1 MSKKRPLG
9 AHPDGQSTRWLRVLV
24 FTVVVVIVGL
34 ILAVKG
40 QPQKV
45 GLTEA
50 DNPDALPEQQLK
62 QLMQTGVPTLA
73 FFHSN
78 NCEQCLQMVE
88 IVEKVYPE
96 FTPSVGL
103 VDVNVYDERN
113 ANLLQIARIRVIPT
127 LVFFDS
133 KGQGEVFMGV
143 MQPEQLRERLR
154 TLGRQ

>member
-1 MSKKRPLG
+1 MSRKHPLG
-9 AHPDGQSTRWLRVLV
+9 THPDGQSTRWLRVLV
-24 FTVVVVIVGL
+24 VTAVVVIVGL
-34 ILAVKG
+34 ILAVKT

-45 GLTEA
+45 SPTDA
-50 DNPDALPEQQLK
+50 ANPDVLPEQQLK
-62 QLMQTGVPTLA
+62 QLMQTGIPTLA
-73 FFHSN
+73 FYHSN

-113 ANLLQIARIRVIPT
+113 ANLLQMARIRVIPT

-154 TLGRQ
+154 TRGRH

>member
-1 MSKKRPLG
+1 VSPID
-9 AHPDGQSTRWLRVLV
+9 A
-24 FTVVVVIVGL
+24 
-34 ILAVKG
+34 A
-40 QPQKV
+40 
-45 GLTEA
+45 
-50 DNPDALPEQQLK
+50 NPDTLPEQQLE
-62 QLMQTGVPTLA
+62 QLMQTGIPTLA

-88 IVEKVYPE
+88 IVEKVYTE

-113 ANLLQIARIRVIPT
+113 ASLLQMARISVIPT

-154 TLGRQ
+154 ALGGR